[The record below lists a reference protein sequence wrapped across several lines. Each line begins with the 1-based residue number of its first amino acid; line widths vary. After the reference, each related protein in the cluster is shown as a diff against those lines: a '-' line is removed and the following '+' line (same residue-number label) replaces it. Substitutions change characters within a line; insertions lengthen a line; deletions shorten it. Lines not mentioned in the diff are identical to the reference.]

1 MFKKHFPHFLMPLIA
16 LLGYCVNLKA
26 QQIPVPDCIV
36 PFDTG
41 AGAGA
46 GTYNFPGGNGF
57 DNRTVGC
64 VTWTLEW
71 QSSLSPTV
79 TFQSSLGVAGP
90 ASYGAYTGTTVFS
103 GAGIQTF
110 SNLQTG
116 TVVDTPWVRVDVVTG
131 SSGQT
136 KGVLFG
142 YRTGYTGGTGGGG
155 GGGGGSGCS
164 SPCPVVGTAAA
175 GSPPSGDP
183 VQVGGTDGTDIR
195 AVKTDSSGDVE
206 VLGQGTA
213 APGASAGNPVM
224 TGTRDDSNNAVAD
237 HSFPGQADIS
247 GSAVS
252 AIKVVA
258 GSSGK
263 LIYVGHL
270 SVSLAAGT
278 TVSIVEG
285 TTSSTPCDTS
295 ATTLAGPYQNTVALA
310 LDFTRDDPLIAASGD
325 DLCLSFGGS
334 STGGGFVKYSQR

>member
-1 MFKKHFPHFLMPLIA
+1 MKHKHFLHSLLLLA
-16 LLGYCVNLKA
+16 TLLGYCVDLRG
-26 QQIPVPDCIV
+26 QQPPPPDCMV

-41 AGAGA
+41 AGAA
-46 GTYNFPGGNGF
+46 SGTYNFPGGNGF
-57 DNRTVGC
+57 DNRTAGC

-79 TFQSSLGVAGP
+79 AFQSSVGVASP
-90 ASYGAYTGTTVFS
+90 TSYGAYTGTVIFS
-103 GAGIQTF
+103 GTGIATY

-116 TVVDTPWVRVDVVTG
+116 TVVDTPWVRVHVVTG

-136 KGVLFG
+136 KGVLYG
-142 YRTGYTGGTGGGG
+142 YKTGQTGGTGGGG
-155 GGGGGSGCS
+155 GGGGGGGCTA
-164 SPCPVVGTAAA
+164 PCLT
-175 GSPPSGDP
+175 
-183 VQVGGTDGTDIR
+183 GTDN
-195 AVKTDSSGDVE
+195 DS
-206 VLGQGTA
+206 
-213 APGASAGNPVM
+213 AS
-224 TGTRDDSNNAVAD
+224 TVAD
-237 HSFPGQADIS
+237 HSFPNQADIS

-278 TVSIVEG
+278 TVSVIEG
-285 TTSSTPCDTS
+285 TTTTTPCDTT

-310 LDFTRDDPLIAASGD
+310 LDFTRDDPLTAASGD